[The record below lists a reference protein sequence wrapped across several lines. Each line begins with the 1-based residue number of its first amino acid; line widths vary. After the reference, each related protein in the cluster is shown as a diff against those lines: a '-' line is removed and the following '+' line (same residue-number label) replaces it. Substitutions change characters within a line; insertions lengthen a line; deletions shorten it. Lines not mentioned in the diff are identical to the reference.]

1 MSKQCVPGQRA
12 LTARGIGVVVEHYV
26 PHVHFPGHISVRC
39 PDGIVREYNP
49 RDVRLESLDH
59 FAVLRD

>member
-12 LTARGIGVVVEHYV
+12 LTVKGVGTVVEHYV
-26 PHVHFPGHISVRC
+26 HALNFPGFIHVRD
-39 PDGIVREYNP
+39 PDGIVREYDP
-49 RDVRLESLDH
+49 RNVRLESLDH